1 MERVVGTVVR
11 GLRCP
16 IINQGD
22 SIETIVVDSVLKA
35 SEIEGF
41 EIGDKDIVVITSYS
55 IHYTKLYDP
64 QWY

>member
-1 MERVVGTVVR
+1 MERIVGTVVR

-22 SIETIVVDSVLKA
+22 SIEDIVVDSVLKA

-41 EIGDKDIVVITSYS
+41 QINDKDIVTVTESVV
-55 IHYTKLYDP
+55 
-64 QWY
+64 